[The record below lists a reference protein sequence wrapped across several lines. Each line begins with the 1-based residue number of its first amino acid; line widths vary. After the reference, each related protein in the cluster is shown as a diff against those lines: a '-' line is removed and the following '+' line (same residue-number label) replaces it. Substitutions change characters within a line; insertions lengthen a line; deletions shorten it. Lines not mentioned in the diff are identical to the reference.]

1 MISEEN
7 NEVVVTEYDTTG
19 NIINEEE
26 KLSVAKNTK
35 FLVTNTEKFFVKV
48 CTAGVNGS
56 KFFDPLTNLIEELK
70 RHDLYA
76 GRDRY
81 AYKVVSK
88 ECFNH
93 YINYLKTKN
102 ISYLRNAER
111 SM

>member
-1 MISEEN
+1 MIAEDS
-7 NEVVVTEYDTTG
+7 NELEVAEYDITG
-19 NIINEEE
+19 NVISGES
-26 KLSVAKNTK
+26 KLSVAKHTK
-35 FLVTNTEKFFVKV
+35 FFVTNTEKFFVKV
-48 CTAGVNGS
+48 CTAGLNGS

-81 AYKVVSK
+81 SYKVVSK

-93 YINYLKTKN
+93 YLNYLKTKN